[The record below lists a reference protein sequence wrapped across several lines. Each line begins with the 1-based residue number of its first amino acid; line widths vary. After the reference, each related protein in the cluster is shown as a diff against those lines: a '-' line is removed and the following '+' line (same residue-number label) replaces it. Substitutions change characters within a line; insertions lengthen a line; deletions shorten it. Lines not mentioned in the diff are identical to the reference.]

1 MLFFL
6 WEFLML
12 GERGRDFHKE
22 HKGLWEGRDEPLA
35 KAPSFKVGNAVG

>member
-1 MLFFL
+1 
-6 WEFLML
+6 ML